1 MKDADDQDYVKGQLA
16 SVNGRV
22 VTYKQL
28 IDSARQGYKDYL
40 EASKKLDRVYDLVE
54 RL

>member
-1 MKDADDQDYVKGQLA
+1 LKDENRRDYVKGQLA

-22 VTYKQL
+22 VTYQQL
-28 IDSARQGYKDYL
+28 IDSARQGYKEYL
-40 EASKKLDRVYDLVE
+40 EASKKLDRVYDLVQ